1 MGLMSNHMS
10 KHLCNAHGLTTSSA
24 RKHDCAQPY
33 SLCKLLLILSHI
45 VVVLKPILCLFSLMG
60 MGLPKAT

>member
-10 KHLCNAHGLTTSSA
+10 KHLCNAHGLTSSA
-24 RKHDCAQPY
+24 RKDDCAQPY
-33 SLCKLLLILSHI
+33 ILCELLLILSQI
-45 VVVLKPILCLFSLMG
+45 VFVLRPRLCLFSLMG